1 MLLSSPMF
9 RDHEAHATAYDA
21 GADTY
26 VVSTEELPR
35 TGSAKATLLL
45 DVRGHLV
52 GIDLGG
58 DGFDRLVV
66 MLGPH
71 EAVQRTETARVAL
84 EKARVRIEGA
94 KKLLPV
100 GEKNPYR

>member
-1 MLLSSPMF
+1 MF
-9 RDHEAHATAYDA
+9 RDHEAHGTSYEASS
-21 GADTY
+21 DTF
-26 VVSTEELPR
+26 VVRCDELPR
-35 TGSAKATLLL
+35 TGGASAELLL
-45 DVRGHLV
+45 DVKNHLV

-58 DGFDRLVV
+58 GGFERLVV

-71 EAVQRTETARVAL
+71 EAVHHKASAKVKL
-84 EKARVRIEGA
+84 EKDRVVISGA